1 MPQIAT
7 SLPYTSILQDVT
19 DAQRPNVLSGV
30 VVPAESA
37 FGWCTGTV
45 EERILSVLTAFH
57 CNPQGKDAQLNSNST
72 ISRPDQPVRGYPAA
86 ALLTKCVFRSD
97 SPGCCWVSASSI
109 SCEHWTQSPS
119 PPGKA
124 QKYSPVRKEPEK
136 TPWAS
141 VSFSVVS
148 LFCWEVNN

>member
-7 SLPYTSILQDVT
+7 SLPYASILQDVT

-72 ISRPDQPVRGYPAA
+72 ISRPDQPVGIPSRCPAHQMCVPIWFSRLLLGVSIFDLLRALDTVTITTRKSTKVFTCQKRARKDPMSFCELQRGEPF
-86 ALLTKCVFRSD
+86 LLGS
-97 SPGCCWVSASSI
+97 
-109 SCEHWTQSPS
+109 Q
-119 PPGKA
+119 
-124 QKYSPVRKEPEK
+124 
-136 TPWAS
+136 
-141 VSFSVVS
+141 
-148 LFCWEVNN
+148 